1 VRISGSS
8 EPVILAHWLIG
19 GKLPNLMAL
28 TLFSSETYTAM
39 YRSLFQKLS
48 SLLVPE
54 AYLVNLPNALTLLR
68 IFIVPILVVV
78 LLTPFSENWFGVP
91 RHILGVTLF
100 LGAALTDFL
109 DGHFARSRD
118 QVTRLG
124 QLLDPIADKLL
135 ISAALI
141 SLVENQLAPAW
152 AVVIIIGREF
162 AVTGLRSIAAA
173 DGVVISASKMGKF
186 KMLLQVLTV
195 ALLIVSSVAGKPPVG
210 NFGRPFPA
218 IEFWSVP
225 ELRAAWQHLFGPEHT
240 TASDWQVLLY
250 TAGRAML
257 WLVVVSSC
265 LSMYGYFRSFYR
277 SVLAS
282 SRAEYLAKHPG
293 EPIIPVVRD

>member
-1 VRISGSS
+1 
-8 EPVILAHWLIG
+8 
-19 GKLPNLMAL
+19 
-28 TLFSSETYTAM
+28 
-39 YRSLFQKLS
+39 
-48 SLLVPE
+48 
-54 AYLVNLPNALTLLR
+54 VNLPNSLTLLR
-68 IFIVPILVVV
+68 IFIVPLLVVV
-78 LLTPFSENWFGVP
+78 LLTPFSESWFGVP
-91 RHILGVTLF
+91 RHILGVLLF
-100 LGAALTDFL
+100 LGAALTDYL
-109 DGHFARSRD
+109 DGHLARSRN

-173 DGVVISASKMGKF
+173 DGVVIAASKMGKF
-186 KMLLQVLTV
+186 KMLLQVFTV

-225 ELRAAWQHLFGPEHT
+225 ELRAAWEHVIGPDPVS
-240 TASDWQVLLY
+240 ASDWQVLLY

-257 WLVVVSSC
+257 WLVVISSC
-265 LSMYGYFRSFYR
+265 LSMYSYFRKFYQ
-277 SVLAS
+277 SVTAQNRRVTPERTPTAAPL
-282 SRAEYLAKHPG
+282 
-293 EPIIPVVRD
+293 RD

>member
-1 VRISGSS
+1 
-8 EPVILAHWLIG
+8 
-19 GKLPNLMAL
+19 M
-28 TLFSSETYTAM
+28 
-39 YRSLFQKLS
+39 
-48 SLLVPE
+48 
-54 AYLVNLPNALTLLR
+54 NLPNGLTLLR

-78 LLTPFSENWFGVP
+78 LLTPFSENWFGLP
-91 RHILGVTLF
+91 RHILGVALF

-109 DGHFARSRD
+109 DGHFARSRN

-186 KMLLQVLTV
+186 KMLVQVLTV

-225 ELRAAWQHLFGPEHT
+225 ELRAAFQHLFGSAVV

-265 LSMYGYFRSFYR
+265 LSMYGYFKSFYQ
-277 SVLAS
+277 SVISTA
-282 SRAEYLAKHPG
+282 RADYSARQSGK
-293 EPIIPVVRD
+293 PIVPVARD

>member
-1 VRISGSS
+1 
-8 EPVILAHWLIG
+8 
-19 GKLPNLMAL
+19 
-28 TLFSSETYTAM
+28 
-39 YRSLFQKLS
+39 
-48 SLLVPE
+48 
-54 AYLVNLPNALTLLR
+54 VNLPNGLTLLR

-91 RHILGVTLF
+91 RHILGVGLF
-100 LGAALTDFL
+100 LGAALTDYL
-109 DGHFARSRD
+109 DGHLARSRN

-186 KMLLQVLTV
+186 KMLIQVVTV
-195 ALLIVSSVAGKPPVG
+195 ALLIVSSAAGKPPVG

-225 ELRAAWQHLFGPEHT
+225 ELRAAWQHLFGPEPT
-240 TASDWQVLLY
+240 TGSDWQVLLY

-277 SVLAS
+277 SVLS
-282 SRAEYLAKHPG
+282 GNRAESIGKQSRDV
-293 EPIIPVVRD
+293 IVPVVRD

>member
-1 VRISGSS
+1 
-8 EPVILAHWLIG
+8 
-19 GKLPNLMAL
+19 
-28 TLFSSETYTAM
+28 
-39 YRSLFQKLS
+39 
-48 SLLVPE
+48 
-54 AYLVNLPNALTLLR
+54 VNLPNALTLLR
-68 IFIVPILVVV
+68 IFIVPLLVVV

-91 RHILGVTLF
+91 RHILGVGLF
-100 LGAALTDFL
+100 LGAALTDYL
-109 DGHFARSRD
+109 DGHLARSRN

-186 KMLLQVLTV
+186 KMLVQVVTV

-218 IEFWSVP
+218 IAFWSVP
-225 ELRAAWQHLFGPEHT
+225 ELRSGWQHLFGPEPT
-240 TASDWQVLLY
+240 TWSDWQVLLY

-257 WLVVVSSC
+257 WLVVISAC
-265 LSMYGYFRSFYR
+265 LSMYGYFKSFYR
-277 SVLAS
+277 SVLS
-282 SRAEYLAKHPG
+282 SGRAESIGKQPR
-293 EPIIPVVRD
+293 EPIIPAVRD